1 MPPHTCDEERGVG
14 NDHPW
19 KGAGKGARQDEVLES
34 VGTDNIRQ
42 KPERMY
48 NKVYCLWEAPDIE
61 SVMEVI
67 GKRHS
72 SRESLSSSGFQARR
86 SGGYNPRLVFGSL
99 RPALA
104 Q

>member
-1 MPPHTCDEERGVG
+1 MTIHGREQA
-14 NDHPW
+14 
-19 KGAGKGARQDEVLES
+19 KALGKMKFLKVWAQIISDRPKTG
-34 VGTDNIRQ
+34 
-42 KPERMY
+42 RMY
-48 NKVYCLWEAPDIE
+48 NKAYCLWEAPDIE